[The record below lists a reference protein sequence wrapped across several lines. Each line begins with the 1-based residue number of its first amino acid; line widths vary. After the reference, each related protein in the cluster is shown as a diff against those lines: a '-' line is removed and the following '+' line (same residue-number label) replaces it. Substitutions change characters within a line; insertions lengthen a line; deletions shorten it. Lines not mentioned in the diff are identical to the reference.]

1 MRNHIAFKCIAVLL
15 CAVSLL
21 GSIGSGLG
29 ILALTEMGLYN
40 KTMDQFLEERIQGEG
55 SYLARNIATRYA
67 SMELGGIPEEIAWQY
82 YPNYSGVLNTY
93 GYTLKDADGKVL
105 DSIELEGSVV
115 QTYTFPV
122 DSQYMHLVAKFR
134 EPTT

>member
-29 ILALTEMGLYN
+29 ILALTEMGLYS
-40 KTMDQFLEERIQGEG
+40 KTMDQFLDERIQGEG

-67 SMELGGIPEEIAWQY
+67 SMELGGIPEDIAFNALHAFSQDKLVRLLQIDGIF
-82 YPNYSGVLNTY
+82 PDDLNRIRHFN
-93 GYTLKDADGKVL
+93 GN
-105 DSIELEGSVV
+105 
-115 QTYTFPV
+115 
-122 DSQYMHLVAKFR
+122 LV
-134 EPTT
+134 P